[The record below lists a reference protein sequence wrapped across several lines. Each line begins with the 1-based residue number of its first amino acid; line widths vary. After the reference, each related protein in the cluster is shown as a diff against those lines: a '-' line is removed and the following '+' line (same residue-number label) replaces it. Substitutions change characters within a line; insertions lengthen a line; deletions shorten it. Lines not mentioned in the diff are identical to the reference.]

1 MTNFTFFAIA
11 FLSCLLGI
19 ILGRMSVINDINQ
32 KLKPFKTQKFP
43 IINMGN
49 LYRALRTI
57 ISDLDFEQT
66 ANRKL
71 ADASEIIHN
80 ENNDLQAKY
89 DKMSEEYKDVLKQL
103 KDKMNEC
110 NQLKDHSELMRKDIY
125 HLEDNLYEAKKRFD
139 NLRAKVYKL
148 VDEINTEC
156 GETISIGA
164 KYAKAMDKSTTRS
177 IYAHMLHNKTTL
189 LTAGICAIEKNGK
202 VSYPAGSRS
211 LGNAQSKENAEC
223 FAELTSSLNL
233 KAGESKII
241 GVISNYAALKACAK
255 TYSGINHGVTKIM
268 GISADLL
275 NYLTI
280 NKNMLNKLK

>member
-71 ADASEIIHN
+71 ANASDIIHN
-80 ENNDLQAKY
+80 ENEELQAKY

-110 NQLKDHSELMRKDIY
+110 NQLKDQIDSASEEKCRYY
-125 HLEDNLYEAKKRFD
+125 HKLQNNKNHFEEFISNAWDNAYGIGRETQD
-139 NLRAKVYKL
+139 VYDSISDFCPMFSKL
-148 VDEINTEC
+148 
-156 GETISIGA
+156 SIG
-164 KYAKAMDKSTTRS
+164 
-177 IYAHMLHNKTTL
+177 IYVTKLKNKTKL
-189 LTAGICAIEKNGK
+189 LSIGFIKVADNGK
-202 VSYPAGSRS
+202 ITYQDVSRS
-211 LGNAQSKENAEC
+211 LGLLSSNENKWAQRLSIPQEMEIGQPYLICAIYPNDMIKRLGDLQSKIRN
-223 FAELTSSLNL
+223 
-233 KAGESKII
+233 
-241 GVISNYAALKACAK
+241 
-255 TYSGINHGVTKIM
+255 INGDAFKMQSHIN
-268 GISADLL
+268 D
-275 NYLTI
+275 
-280 NKNMLNKLK
+280 NKNLLL

>member
-1 MTNFTFFAIA
+1 
-11 FLSCLLGI
+11 
-19 ILGRMSVINDINQ
+19 
-32 KLKPFKTQKFP
+32 
-43 IINMGN
+43 MG
-49 LYRALRTI
+49 
-57 ISDLDFEQT
+57 
-66 ANRKL
+66 
-71 ADASEIIHN
+71 
-80 ENNDLQAKY
+80 
-89 DKMSEEYKDVLKQL
+89 
-103 KDKMNEC
+103 
-110 NQLKDHSELMRKDIY
+110 
-125 HLEDNLYEAKKRFD
+125 
-139 NLRAKVYKL
+139 KVYKL

-223 FAELTSSLNL
+223 FAELTASLNL
-233 KAGESKII
+233 KVGESKRI
-241 GVISNYAALKACAK
+241 GVITNYEKLQACAK
-255 TYSGINHGVTKIM
+255 TFSGIEHGVTKIM

-280 NKNMLNKLK
+280 NKNMLNKIK

>member
-66 ANRKL
+66 ANLKL
-71 ADASEIIHN
+71 ADDSEIIHY
-80 ENNDLQAKY
+80 EYVDLQARY

-110 NQLKDHSELMRKDIY
+110 IQLRDDIRLLRKDNNL
-125 HLEDNLYEAKKRFD
+125 LEDNLTEAKKRFD

-223 FAELTSSLNL
+223 FAELTASLNL

-241 GVISNYAALKACAK
+241 GVISNYAALQACAK

-268 GISADLL
+268 GISSALMI
-275 NYLTI
+275 YLTN
-280 NKNMLNKLK
+280 NKNMLNKIK

>member
-11 FLSCLLGI
+11 FLSCI
-19 ILGRMSVINDINQ
+19 FFFIMGRMSIINDINR
-32 KLKPFKTQKFP
+32 KLRSFKTEKFP
-43 IINMGN
+43 IIHKGN
-49 LYRALRTI
+49 LYLALHTI

-66 ANRKL
+66 AYRNLNDGHKIL
-71 ADASEIIHN
+71 QDEN
-80 ENNDLQAKY
+80 EELQAKY

-103 KDKMNEC
+103 KDKLNEC
-110 NQLKDHSELMRKDIY
+110 NQLKDEMALLRKVNN
-125 HLEDNLYEAKKRFD
+125 LSEDNLTEAKKRFD
-139 NLRAKVYKL
+139 NLMAKVYKL
-148 VDEINTEC
+148 IEEINTEC

-223 FAELTSSLNL
+223 FAELTASLNL

-255 TYSGINHGVTKIM
+255 TYSSINHGVTKIM

>member
-57 ISDLDFEQT
+57 ISDLDFSCT
-66 ANRKL
+66 AFNKVNE
-71 ADASEIIHN
+71 AFTIITN
-80 ENNDLQAKY
+80 ENKELQAKY

-103 KDKMNEC
+103 KDKLNEC
-110 NQLKDHSELMRKDIY
+110 NQLKDEMELLRKVNN
-125 HLEDNLYEAKKRFD
+125 LSEDNLTEAKKRFD
-139 NLRAKVYKL
+139 NLMGKVYKL
-148 VDEINTEC
+148 VEEINNEC

-189 LTAGICAIEKNGK
+189 LTVGICAIEKNGK

-223 FAELTSSLNL
+223 FAELTASLNL
-233 KAGESKII
+233 NAGESKII

-275 NYLTI
+275 NYLAI
-280 NKNMLNKLK
+280 NKNMLNKIK

>member
-80 ENNDLQAKY
+80 ENEDLQAKY

-110 NQLKDHSELMRKDIY
+110 NQLKDEMELLRKANN
-125 HLEDNLYEAKKRFD
+125 LSEDNLTEAKKRFD
-139 NLRAKVYKL
+139 KLMEKVYKL
-148 VDEINTEC
+148 TEEINNEC

-164 KYAKAMDKSTTRS
+164 KYAKAMDKSATRS

-223 FAELTSSLNL
+223 FAELTASLNL
-233 KAGESKII
+233 KAGESKRI
-241 GVISNYAALKACAK
+241 GVITNYEKLQACAK
-255 TYSGINHGVTKIM
+255 TFSGIENGVTKIM
-268 GISADLL
+268 GISSVLMT
-275 NYLTI
+275 YLTI
-280 NKNMLNKLK
+280 NKNMLNKIK

>member
-1 MTNFTFFAIA
+1 MTNFTFFAFA

-32 KLKPFKTQKFP
+32 KLKPFKTEKFP

-71 ADASEIIHN
+71 ATSSDIIHN
-80 ENNDLQAKY
+80 ENEELQAKY

-110 NQLKDHSELMRKDIY
+110 IQLRDDIRLLRKDNNL
-125 HLEDNLYEAKKRFD
+125 LEDNLTEAKKRFD
-139 NLRAKVYKL
+139 KLMEKVYKL
-148 VDEINTEC
+148 VEEINNEC
-156 GETISIGA
+156 GETIDIGA

-223 FAELTSSLNL
+223 FAELTASLNL

-241 GVISNYAALKACAK
+241 GVISNYAALQACAK

-268 GISADLL
+268 GISSGLMT
-275 NYLTI
+275 YLTN
-280 NKNMLNKLK
+280 NKNMLNEIK

>member
-32 KLKPFKTQKFP
+32 KLKPFKTEKFP

-71 ADASEIIHN
+71 ATSSDIIHN
-80 ENNDLQAKY
+80 ENEELQAKY

-110 NQLKDHSELMRKDIY
+110 IQLRDDIRLLRKDNNL
-125 HLEDNLYEAKKRFD
+125 LEDNLTEAKKRFD
-139 NLRAKVYKL
+139 KLMGKVYKL
-148 VDEINTEC
+148 IDEINTEC

-223 FAELTSSLNL
+223 FAELTASLNL

-241 GVISNYAALKACAK
+241 GVISNYATLQACAK

-280 NKNMLNKLK
+280 NKNMLNKIK

>member
-80 ENNDLQAKY
+80 ENEDLQAKY

-110 NQLKDHSELMRKDIY
+110 IQLRDDIRLLRKDNNL
-125 HLEDNLYEAKKRFD
+125 LEDNLTEAKKRFD

-223 FAELTSSLNL
+223 FAELTASLNL

-280 NKNMLNKLK
+280 NKNMLNKIK

>member
-1 MTNFTFFAIA
+1 MTNFTFFAFA

-32 KLKPFKTQKFP
+32 KLKPFKTEKFP

-71 ADASEIIHN
+71 ATSSDIIHN
-80 ENNDLQAKY
+80 ENEELQAKY

-110 NQLKDHSELMRKDIY
+110 IQLRDDIRLLRKDNNL
-125 HLEDNLYEAKKRFD
+125 LEDNLTEAKKRFD
-139 NLRAKVYKL
+139 KLMGKVYKL
-148 VDEINTEC
+148 IDEINTEC

-223 FAELTSSLNL
+223 FAELTASLNL

-241 GVISNYAALKACAK
+241 GVISNYATLQACAK

-280 NKNMLNKLK
+280 NKNMLNKIK